1 MGLIGTIITTFNHI
15 IIITIYNHT
24 LNKKIK
30 TTIIESNLFKI
41 EFIIFTI
48 NVTKAIYVT
57 KAIIIVNLY
66 LKAYRG
72 FYRFVQ
78 INLIQQD

>member
-48 NVTKAIYVT
+48 NVTKAI
-57 KAIIIVNLY
+57 IIVNLY